1 MLTFDEL
8 LAEVGQRADLVRAYL
23 LDEQYRPEFA
33 HPHLQ
38 DAIYSYVKAGGKA
51 LRPAV
56 LMFCCGAVGGDEA
69 IAIPAGAAVELYH
82 TWTLVHDD
90 IIDRDDL
97 RRGGPTVHA
106 EFRDRARD
114 ELGFDAAKAA
124 HYGLSIAI
132 LAGDIQQGWCTSLLT
147 NLTRENGLPAD
158 LSLGLLHD
166 LFTRVQHTLVDGEAL
181 DILYA
186 ETPVEQLSAEKV
198 IDMLW
203 KKTGVLYDFAGRAGA
218 AIGLQ
223 QPDITHPDVERIA
236 AYTGRCGTAFQ
247 IQDDILGVVGDAK
260 MLGKPV
266 GADIREGKRTLV
278 VLGALPNMSAGDR
291 DFTLSVLGNDDAS
304 EDDIRGVTGLL
315 RKAGG
320 IDFAQKTAREYVQ
333 SALEGLDE
341 LPDSRDKD
349 LLVTWGRYLI
359 EREF

>member
-1 MLTFDEL
+1 MLTFDTM
-8 LAEVGQRADLVRAYL
+8 LAEVGQRAERVRGYL
-23 LDEQYRPEFA
+23 LDDRYRPEFA

-56 LMFCCGAVGGDEA
+56 LMFCCGAVGGDEQS
-69 IAIPAGAAVELYH
+69 AIPAAAAIELYH

-114 ELGFDAAKAA
+114 ELGFDGARAA

-147 NLTRENGLPAD
+147 NLTRENGLSAD
-158 LSLGLLHD
+158 LTLSLIHD

-186 ETPVEQLSAEKV
+186 ETPVEQLSPEKV

-218 AIGLQ
+218 AIGLA
-223 QPDITHPDVERIA
+223 QPDITHPDVERVA

-260 MLGKPV
+260 QLGKPV

-278 VLGALPNMSAGDR
+278 VLGALPNMSVGER
-291 DFTLSVLGNDDAS
+291 DITLSVLGNDAAS
-304 EDDIRGVTGLL
+304 EEDIRGVSDLL
-315 RKAGG
+315 RTAGG
-320 IDFAQKTAREYVQ
+320 IDFAQQTAREYVQ
-333 SALEGLDE
+333 SALEGLGD
-341 LPDSRDKD
+341 LPESRHRD
-349 LLVTWGRYLI
+349 LLAAWGRYLI
-359 EREF
+359 ARAF